1 MIHRAYMVILN
12 LNRYIFETFQSYS
25 TKKTSKILF
34 SRPYLTGHQLPEV
47 INM

>member
-12 LNRYIFETFQSYS
+12 LNRYIFKTFQSYS
-25 TKKTSKILF
+25 TKTSKILF
-34 SRPYLTGHQLPEV
+34 SSPYLTGHQLPEV

>member
-25 TKKTSKILF
+25 TKTSKILF
-34 SRPYLTGHQLPEV
+34 SSPYLTGHQLPEV

>member
-25 TKKTSKILF
+25 TKTSKILF
-34 SRPYLTGHQLPEV
+34 FSPYLTGHQLPEV

>member
-12 LNRYIFETFQSYS
+12 LNNFIFETFQSYS
-25 TKKTSKILF
+25 KKTPKILF
-34 SRPYLTGHQLPEV
+34 SSPYLTGHQLPEV